1 MIIFVDDSNN
11 PSDNISDIA
20 VIISEKKDK
29 RLSLGGNKW
38 ANMY

>member
-20 VIISEKKDK
+20 VIISEKRQKTLPW
-29 RLSLGGNKW
+29 R
-38 ANMY
+38 